1 MGNYNIGHDYSSP
14 LEPAVVEDAALLAV
28 VPVMVEVALASAA
41 PAGVALAP
49 AVVPASAPAVALAVP
64 VVALAPAAFT
74 LSMMAVISMVAG
86 QSIKQRPQPTHKGDP

>member
-28 VPVMVEVALASAA
+28 APVMVED
-41 PAGVALAP
+41 ALAP
-49 AVVPASAPAVALAVP
+49 AASVGVAPAVALAVP
-64 VVALAPAAFT
+64 VVALVPAAFT

-86 QSIKQRPQPTHKGDP
+86 QSIRQRPQPTHKGDP